1 MMVNVGF
8 LLEVQHP
15 NPYISGEQAD
25 FFGACFLFSKP
36 AALQSH
42 PHQLCGD
49 LTLPSGSNQQSD
61 HPQKKT
67 GHPNQPPVF
76 FVSLVFC
83 VVLKKAIQNKKSLK
97 MHGGGGKNMLGKILF
112 GKKRS
117 PASFQVK
124 KCSSYHRT
132 FQARAEASCKRSF
145 LPPLPSAPEKNFVDS
160 KCGSQF

>member
-1 MMVNVGF
+1 MGYIFTYMSLNFFMVNVGF

-61 HPQKKT
+61 HPQEKTDLFEEPKMDPQQQSYQPKTSVFVYVVYLFQKK
-67 GHPNQPPVF
+67 HIYP
-76 FVSLVFC
+76 
-83 VVLKKAIQNKKSLK
+83 KQNPWKC
-97 MHGGGGKNMLGKILF
+97 MGRGGGAKICWAKCCSEKTFSNQLSGEKMLFISPNLPGSS
-112 GKKRS
+112 RS
-117 PASFQVK
+117 Q
-124 KCSSYHRT
+124 
-132 FQARAEASCKRSF
+132 
-145 LPPLPSAPEKNFVDS
+145 L
-160 KCGSQF
+160 

>member
-83 VVLKKAIQNKKSLK
+83 VVLKKAIQNK
-97 MHGGGGKNMLGKILF
+97 N
-112 GKKRS
+112 
-117 PASFQVK
+117 P
-124 KCSSYHRT
+124 
-132 FQARAEASCKRSF
+132 
-145 LPPLPSAPEKNFVDS
+145 
-160 KCGSQF
+160 

>member
-1 MMVNVGF
+1 MVNVGF

-67 GHPNQPPVF
+67 GHPNR
-76 FVSLVFC
+76 VFC
-83 VVLKKAIQNKKSLK
+83 FIGFLCSFKKSHPKQKSLK